1 MNENLLLLNILIFSD
16 YIYVKYNPI
25 KPVQEGGIN

>member
-1 MNENLLLLNILIFSD
+1 MNENLLLVVLIFSD